1 MIITQELDLYQKLEI
16 LSDAAKYDVAC
27 TSSGVDRKGSGS
39 GMGSCMA
46 PGICHTFSADGRCI
60 SLLKILFTNECI
72 FDSHYCINRRSNDT
86 VRASFT
92 PEEVCTLTMEFYR
105 RNYIEG
111 LFLSSGV
118 LHTPEYTM
126 NELYK
131 TLYLL
136 RRKYQFEG
144 YIHVKVIPGAPQ
156 DMVSRIGFLA
166 DRVSVNLEL
175 PTAEGLKL
183 LAPHKTRRRILEPM
197 RQVQM
202 LRQAD
207 QELLA
212 EEGRYAPKCRIAA
225 ENGELLIRKDE
236 DKQSRCEQAEERRN
250 AVEMRETGEG
260 KDADGG
266 ASGRLLYKGNHETER
281 KAGGDFWQIR
291 NQHLRTAGALHA
303 LPRFVPAGQST
314 QMIIGATAESDF
326 QIISVAESLYR
337 KFDLKRVFYSAFV
350 RVNDDSL
357 LPDLPDGPPL
367 GREHRLYQADWLLRF
382 YGFGAGELLDEN
394 HPNFNT
400 LLDPKC
406 DWALAHLEHFPVE
419 VNRADY
425 YTLLRVP
432 GIGPKSARRIV
443 QARRMGQL
451 NFPDLKKAGVVLKRA
466 VYFITCQGRQMYPLK
481 LHEDFILRSLLSA
494 QSGGRSGPAETITYR
509 QLSLFEREAT
519 AFMKYHKGG
528 RCYDHFSV

>member
-1 MIITQELDLYQKLEI
+1 MVITQELDLYQKLEI

-39 GMGSCMA
+39 GMGSCIA

-72 FDSHYCINRRSNDT
+72 FDCHYCINRRSNDT
-86 VRASFT
+86 VRTSFT

-126 NELYK
+126 DELYK

-197 RQVQM
+197 RQIQM
-202 LRQAD
+202 LRRAD

-212 EEGRYAPKCRIAA
+212 EEGRYAKKRRIAA
-225 ENGELLIRKDE
+225 ESGAPLIRKDE
-236 DKQSRCEQAEERRN
+236 ENQSRCEQATEHRN
-250 AVEMRETGEG
+250 AVEIRETRAG
-260 KDADGG
+260 KDANKAD
-266 ASGRLLYKGNHETER
+266 SGRLFYKKNNETER
-281 KAGGDFWQIR
+281 KTGGDFWQIR
-291 NQHLRTAGALHA
+291 NQHLRTAGAVHA

-314 QMIIGATAESDF
+314 QMI
-326 QIISVAESLYR
+326 
-337 KFDLKRVFYSAFV
+337 
-350 RVNDDSL
+350 
-357 LPDLPDGPPL
+357 
-367 GREHRLYQADWLLRF
+367 
-382 YGFGAGELLDEN
+382 
-394 HPNFNT
+394 
-400 LLDPKC
+400 
-406 DWALAHLEHFPVE
+406 
-419 VNRADY
+419 
-425 YTLLRVP
+425 
-432 GIGPKSARRIV
+432 
-443 QARRMGQL
+443 
-451 NFPDLKKAGVVLKRA
+451 
-466 VYFITCQGRQMYPLK
+466 
-481 LHEDFILRSLLSA
+481 
-494 QSGGRSGPAETITYR
+494 
-509 QLSLFEREAT
+509 
-519 AFMKYHKGG
+519 
-528 RCYDHFSV
+528 FS